1 MKLLFW
7 TGVFEILAKILPI
20 MNLSARCFRE
30 CVKLVKN
37 LGIPVLVL
45 GGGGYTVRNVARCW
59 THETAVLLDEEIGND
74 LPYNG
79 KYDAIQNLHS

>member
-1 MKLLFW
+1 MP
-7 TGVFEILAKILPI
+7 T
-20 MNLSARCFRE
+20 MNMHALCFSE

-79 KYDAIQNLHS
+79 KYVDIQHLHS